1 MITALVL
8 ALLAPQDLPEEIVV
22 NGRPQ
27 PLHISVKLDAKR
39 RVTACQIAKSSGDD
53 VFDQLTCETVAACSR
68 EKDRSLKAIQ
78 ACTQASMTSV
88 DNDQSG
94 AAADAAKQ

>member
-1 MITALVL
+1 MIAALALALV
-8 ALLAPQDLPEEIVV
+8 AQQDLPEEIVIT
-22 NGRPQ
+22 GRPQ
-27 PLHISVKLDAKR
+27 PLQISVRMDSKR
-39 RVTACQIAKSSGDD
+39 RVTACQIAKSSGDA

-68 EKDRSLKAIQ
+68 EKDRSLKAIK

>member
-1 MITALVL
+1 VIL
-8 ALLAPQDLPEEIVV
+8 ALALTLLGAQDLAEEIVV

-27 PLHISVKLDAKR
+27 PLQISVKFDSKR

-68 EKDRSLKAIQ
+68 EKDRSLKAIN
-78 ACTQASMTSV
+78 ACTQASMTAV